1 MTGGLLLVGIVLG
14 LYTCAALASR
24 RPHSFIEEVAMRRLR
39 LSTRQRRGQSFVELA
54 IVLPVIVLLVFGSIA
69 AIQIAMV
76 NYTVNA
82 AARSGANQAALV
94 GGPDGTT
101 GPAPL
106 VVASATGTIAQTI
119 QSTLDGGMATQSSHS
134 GATITVT
141 CATTPCKRY
150 QPIVVTVEY
159 ADQVW
164 VPAGP
169 FKTFTARA
177 SFTRS
182 SEQDRQTTPGVCG
195 MAGAPPCP

>member
-14 LYTCAALASR
+14 LYTRAALASR

-82 AARSGANQAALV
+82 AARAGANQAALV

-101 GPAPL
+101 GPTPL
-106 VVASATGTIAQTI
+106 VVGSATGTIAQTI
-119 QSTLDGGMATQSSHS
+119 RSTLDGGMATRSSHG
-134 GATITVT
+134 GAKVTVT

-159 ADQVW
+159 ADEV
-164 VPAGP
+164 
-169 FKTFTARA
+169 
-177 SFTRS
+177 
-182 SEQDRQTTPGVCG
+182 
-195 MAGAPPCP
+195 